1 LGTFQLDKVADTS
14 NMNIYRSGYVC
25 DAKKL
30 MAKILEDP
38 DWQEAIGNLNNSI
51 IKIFEKSKD
60 LRIHQT
66 ANVTGNIQ
74 LIN

>member
-1 LGTFQLDKVADTS
+1 
-14 NMNIYRSGYVC
+14 
-25 DAKKL
+25 